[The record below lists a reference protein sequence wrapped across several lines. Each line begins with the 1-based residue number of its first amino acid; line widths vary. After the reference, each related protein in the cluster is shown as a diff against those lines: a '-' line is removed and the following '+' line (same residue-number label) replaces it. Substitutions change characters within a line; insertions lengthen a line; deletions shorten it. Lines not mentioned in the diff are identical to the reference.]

1 MSDLPKLRETL
12 ISDITKKVVVP
23 AKVPIPP
30 KVDLPQGQPMDAS
43 TSFLDDIFLWFRN
56 RLKRMASQ
64 EGQGI
69 DGGGIIPSIPKLL
82 NVAGILSQWP
92 LILGVVVILVIL
104 FALKVL

>member
-1 MSDLPKLRETL
+1 MSDLPKLNW
-12 ISDITKKVVVP
+12 TKPADLANKVQVP

-43 TSFLDDIFLWFRN
+43 TSFLDDIFLWLRN

-64 EGQGI
+64 EGQGF

-92 LILGVVVILVIL
+92 LILGVVVILGIL

>member
-1 MSDLPKLRETL
+1 MSDLPKLNW
-12 ISDITKKVVVP
+12 TKPADLANKVQVP

-43 TSFLDDIFLWFRN
+43 TTLLEDLWRLIRN
-56 RLKRMASQ
+56 IIKRKGTQ
-64 EGQGI
+64 EEQGI
-69 DGGGIIPSIPKLL
+69 DSGGIIPSIPKLL

-92 LILGVVVILVIL
+92 LILGVVVILGIL